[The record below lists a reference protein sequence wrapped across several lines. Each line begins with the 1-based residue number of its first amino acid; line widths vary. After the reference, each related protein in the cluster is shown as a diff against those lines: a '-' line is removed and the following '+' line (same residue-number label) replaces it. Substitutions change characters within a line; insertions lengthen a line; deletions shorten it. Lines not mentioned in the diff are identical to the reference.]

1 MKWGGEAK
9 DALARVPFFVRK
21 LVKKRVE
28 EEAARSGANEVT
40 IEHVRTCQERFLKR
54 MEDEVKGFQVETCFG
69 GRKRDKIA
77 YYGKNGGWN

>member
-1 MKWGGEAK
+1 
-9 DALARVPFFVRK
+9 
-21 LVKKRVE
+21 
-28 EEAARSGANEVT
+28 
-40 IEHVRTCQERFLKR
+40 